1 MIRSRIVELIRGLT
15 RQETDPEAVQ
25 ALKRRVAAL
34 LPLWQEARDL
44 ARLTAHYYDYD
55 KGGSPMNQISL
66 DAKGGQFLADL
77 SNWQR
82 ESAPDNSAD
91 LERLRRN
98 LRFAR
103 QQVLTKRQQQMLEL
117 YYDQGLTMGQIAAKL
132 HLNRSTVCR
141 TLQRARERLYACLR
155 YTL

>member
-1 MIRSRIVELIRGLT
+1 MTLLEMSVVYAEHAAVIRSRIVELRGLT

-44 ARLTAHYYDYD
+44 A
-55 KGGSPMNQISL
+55 
-66 DAKGGQFLADL
+66 
-77 SNWQR
+77 NWQR